1 MPPDGAPRDSPSLK
15 RQNNYL
21 VAGVRTVGD
30 MGCEKIHK
38 EKKKRQRANFYSL
51 SKGGKGHG
59 VAPSTSS
66 EMWGF

>member
-1 MPPDGAPRDSPSLK
+1 MCFFYNQYFIIPVR
-15 RQNNYL
+15 
-21 VAGVRTVGD
+21 VASD